1 LAVGGEGGRLD
12 IEVWLRQAEQRKKK
26 SKAANKQIKRR

>member
-12 IEVWLRQAEQRKKK
+12 IKVWLRQAEQRKKK
-26 SKAANKQIKRR
+26 VKLQTNK